1 MLLALAVLMQQQQPG
16 LHLGV
21 LSQARALDRTG
32 ELLLQMLLLG
42 GGLLLVCEGQV
53 GLMRVLW

>member
-1 MLLALAVLMQQQQPG
+1 VLLQQQQPCRQ
-16 LHLGV
+16 LGV
-21 LSQARALDRTG
+21 LSPGRALDQTG

-42 GGLLLVCEGQV
+42 GGLLLVCEGKV

>member
-1 MLLALAVLMQQQQPG
+1 VLLALAVLMQQQQPG

-21 LSQARALDRTG
+21 LSPARALDRTG

-42 GGLLLVCEGQV
+42 GGLLLVCEGKV